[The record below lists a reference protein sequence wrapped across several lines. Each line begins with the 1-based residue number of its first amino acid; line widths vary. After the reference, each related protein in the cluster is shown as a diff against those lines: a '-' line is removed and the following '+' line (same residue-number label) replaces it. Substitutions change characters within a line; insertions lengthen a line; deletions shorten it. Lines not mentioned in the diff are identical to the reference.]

1 MTTGAPDIV
10 DVVTMQLIGPDESVM
25 PVLAELSYRVC
36 DPYTVRAVFTG
47 SHTMSTWL
55 LGRELIAQGL
65 EADQDSCAGTGD
77 VQVWRDEDRSYV
89 LISLNGVEG
98 NALLASPAEPLERF
112 ITKTEALV
120 PFGNESDQMDPEI
133 SALIAALLTA

>member
-10 DVVTMQLIGPDESVM
+10 DVITMQLIGPDESVM

-98 NALLASPAEPLERF
+98 NALLAAPAEPLERF

-120 PFGNESDQMDPEI
+120 PFDNESDQMDPEI